1 MKNYSLSRKLK
12 NEGKIN
18 SQFESMLSALTLED
32 VISLKLEIA
41 SRNVKGKLYGY
52 PIYQAMPDIAKE
64 AVFKWAV
71 TAADTKT
78 NASRILGI
86 SLDKFNKIYK
96 KLNIDNFFQKN
107 T

>member
-1 MKNYSLSRKLK
+1 MKDFSLSRKLK
-12 NEGKIN
+12 SEGKIN

-32 VISLKLEIA
+32 IISLKLEIA
-41 SRNVKGKLYGY
+41 SKNVKGKLYGY
-52 PIYQAMPDIAKE
+52 PIYQAMPNIAKE

-71 TAADTKT
+71 SAADTKT

-96 KLNIDNFFQKN
+96 KLNIDNFFSKK

>member
-1 MKNYSLSRKLK
+1 MKDYSLSRKLK
-12 NEGKIN
+12 SEGKIN

-41 SRNVKGKLYGY
+41 SRNVKGKLYGF
-52 PIYQAMPDIAKE
+52 PVYQAMPNIAKE
-64 AVFKWAV
+64 AVFKWAIS
-71 TAADTKT
+71 AADTKT

>member
-1 MKNYSLSRKLK
+1 MKDFNLSRKLK
-12 NEGKIN
+12 SEGKIN

-32 VISLKLEIA
+32 IISLKLEIA
-41 SRNVKGKLYGY
+41 SKNVKGKLYGY
-52 PIYQAMPDIAKE
+52 PIYQAMPNIAKE

-71 TAADTKT
+71 SAADTKT